1 MDLPRTLQELLVRT
15 EIEKLNTRFAYLIDH
30 GRSEEVPELFTED
43 GVYGRSTGERS
54 AGREEIAESYRLRK
68 ERGPRTARHLFS
80 NLHLTIES
88 DRLAR
93 GKVVLT
99 LFAEDGTPPHPAE
112 VFLVADYDDI
122 YERGEDGVWRYKE
135 RIITWLFT
143 RPSARSP
150 LALGA
155 SRAPGA

>member
-1 MDLPRTLQELLVRT
+1 MDISAQLAELLVRT

-30 GRSEEVPELFTED
+30 DRSGEVAALFTED

-54 AGREEIAESYRLRK
+54 TGRAEIAESYRLRR

-80 NLHLTIES
+80 NLHLEIES
-88 DRLAR
+88 ETRAR
-93 GKVVLT
+93 GTVALT
-99 LFAEDGTPPHPAE
+99 LFARDGAPPHPAE

-122 YERGEDGVWRYKE
+122 YERGDDGVWRYRQ

-143 RPSARSP
+143 SPSGTSP

-155 SRAPGA
+155 SQTSRG

>member
-1 MDLPRTLQELLVRT
+1 MDISAQLAELLVRT

-30 GRSEEVPELFTED
+30 DRSEEVADLFTED

-54 AGREEIAESYRLRK
+54 TGRAEIAESYRLRRD
-68 ERGPRTARHLFS
+68 RGPRTARHLFS
-80 NLHLTIES
+80 NLLLEIES
-88 DRLAR
+88 ETRAR
-93 GKVVLT
+93 GTVVLT
-99 LFAEDGTPPHPAE
+99 LFARDGVPPHPAE

-122 YERGEDGVWRYKE
+122 YERGSDGVWRYRE

-143 RPSARSP
+143 SPSGTSP

-155 SRAPGA
+155 SQNRRG

>member
-1 MDLPRTLQELLVRT
+1 MERSQALRDLLIRT
-15 EIEKLNTRFAYLIDH
+15 EIEKLNARFAYLIDH
-30 GRSEEVPELFTED
+30 DRSDEVPSLFTED

-54 AGREEIAESYRLRK
+54 VGREEIAESYRLR
-68 ERGPRTARHLFS
+68 RNNGPRTARHIFS
-80 NLHLTIES
+80 NLHLEVES
-88 DRLAR
+88 ENLVR
-93 GKVVLT
+93 GTVILT
-99 LFAEDGTPPHPAE
+99 LFAEDGVPPHPAE

-122 YERGEDGVWRYKE
+122 YECGADGVWRYRE

-155 SRAPGA
+155 SRTAGV